1 MNIEQLGIY
10 APYIVIAI
18 AFLSSY
24 GIFVTPKDLDEKL
37 KEYVLKETYNVAITE
52 IKNDILEIKSL
63 QNKIYEKLIKG

>member
-37 KEYVLKETYNVAITE
+37 KDYVMKETYNVAITE